1 VATHYFL
8 KRRLPVK
15 LHNILLI
22 MAAVFA
28 AIQLGLDQLPD
39 LAILFNVIGVGAL
52 IPLFFVLLASFNQAR
67 RDRLVWLWV
76 VAVLILAVVAFTFIR
91 DWLPVLSQPV
101 PPTPRHLSMT
111 EFRYRKEIPHK
122 R

>member
-52 IPLFFVLLASFNQAR
+52 IPLFFVLLASEKLAR
-67 RDRLVWLWV
+67 KDRITWLWFV
-76 VAVLILAVVAFTFIR
+76 ALAVLEVVAFTFIR
-91 DWLPVLSQPV
+91 DWGPVWSQLV
-101 PPTPRHLSMT
+101 PPTPTPPFDSQ
-111 EFRYRKEIPHK
+111 ISA
-122 R
+122 